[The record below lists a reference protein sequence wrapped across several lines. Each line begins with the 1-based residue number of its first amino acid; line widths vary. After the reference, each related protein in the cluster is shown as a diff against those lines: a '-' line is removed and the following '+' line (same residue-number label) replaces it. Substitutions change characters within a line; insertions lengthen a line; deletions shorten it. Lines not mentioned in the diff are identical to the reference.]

1 MIDENSL
8 HLLETLPT
16 PLTAQTG
23 ETKTVLLGE
32 FARDGKTVYVLCNSS
47 TDSDFTGTLSV
58 SRETKSC
65 EILDPLT
72 GEIQTIP
79 VTDGKIFVHLQ
90 KIQCLIFVCSQNE

>member
-1 MIDENSL
+1 MSDENSL

-16 PLTAQTG
+16 PLTAQSG
-23 ETKTVLLGE
+23 EPKMVLLGE

-47 TDSDFTGTLSV
+47 TDADFTGTLSV

-72 GEIQTIP
+72 GEIQTVP
-79 VTDGKIFVHLQ
+79 VTDGKIPVHLA
-90 KIQCLIFVCSQNE
+90 KIQCLIFVCNMDE